1 MTPTRTGTPT
11 LADIKARLAT
21 RLSEY
26 GVAPGA
32 GEVGVLTFAVQRA
45 VTRTFRAH
53 WTGFKLIFTGSVVVL
68 RADVGGGR
76 LWTEGYISTT
86 QPSWVLAFRKE
97 PPKVRGSGGPRPDD
111 KLVSPESIEVALAHR
126 RRLIEAGVI
135 PDEELIR
142 MEDLDDPL
150 DAVDSFFNYTE
161 WYVLRALE
169 AEWDQMGYHP
179 DPSIG
184 WTPDDDAAAS
194 FPIDQ
199 AIEEGLKKSDIIW
212 LTTRR
217 DRPPI
222 PVWFVYKDSKAFVLS
237 GEQQQ
242 VIPDARALRDVHVTT
257 RWKGRDARMAEFDAN
272 VRVIAPDQAAEFEQ
286 VAGLLMA
293 KRQSM
298 RGTADEILDRWRRDC
313 VILELTPRR

>member
-1 MTPTRTGTPT
+1 MTAAKTATVT
-11 LADIKARLAT
+11 LTDIKTRIAR

-26 GVAPGA
+26 RVSPGP
-32 GEVGVLTFAVQRA
+32 GEVGVLTFSLQRA

-53 WTGFKLIFTGSVVVL
+53 WTGFKLIFPGSTVVM
-68 RADVGGGR
+68 RADVAGGR
-76 LWTEGYISTT
+76 LWAEGYISTS

-111 KLVSPESIEVALAHR
+111 KLSSAESIEVALAHR
-126 RRLIEAGVI
+126 KRLIEAGLI
-135 PDEELIR
+135 QDEELIR

-150 DAVDSFFNYTE
+150 EAVDSFFNYTE
-161 WYVLRALE
+161 WYVLHALD
-169 AEWDQMGYHP
+169 ADWDQMGYHP

-184 WTPDDDAAAS
+184 WGPEDEAEAS
-194 FPIDQ
+194 FPIDA

-212 LTTRR
+212 LSTGK

-222 PVWFVYKDSKAFVLS
+222 PVWFVYKDGKAYVLS
-237 GEQQQ
+237 GEPQQ
-242 VIPDARALRDVHVTT
+242 VIPDARNLREVHVVT

-272 VRVIAPDQAAEFEQ
+272 VRVITADDPDFGPIAQ
-286 VAGLLMA
+286 LLMA

-298 RGTADEILDRWRRDC
+298 RGTQDEILDRWRREC
-313 VILELTPRR
+313 VILETTPRL